1 MALVEAACVV
11 TSWLVVCLLIRG
23 SPQSSGPVMSFLFLL
38 GTSAVKKQLNMQT
51 NYSQRE
57 ALSSRHTEMEIVF
70 GPHSTLRSGQC

>member
-1 MALVEAACVV
+1 MEAECAV
-11 TSWLVVCLLIRG
+11 TIWLVICLLIGG

-38 GTSAVKKQLNMQT
+38 GMSAVKKQLNMQA

-70 GPHSTLRSGQC
+70 GPQSILRSGQC